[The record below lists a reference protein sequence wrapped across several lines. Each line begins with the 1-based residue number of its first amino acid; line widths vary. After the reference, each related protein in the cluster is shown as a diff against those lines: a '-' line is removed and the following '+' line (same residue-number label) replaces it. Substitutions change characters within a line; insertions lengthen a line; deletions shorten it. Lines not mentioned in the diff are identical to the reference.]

1 MPLCQMKKKSVQFI
15 TALIGSQEKTPS
27 CSRLK
32 GKVRRVRVGKLYSVQ
47 VRYRRTDRRILHLR
61 GASAKKP
68 IDSQR

>member
-1 MPLCQMKKKSVQFI
+1 MPD
-15 TALIGSQEKTPS
+15 EKEECVVFPGFYRTSIEKPS

-47 VRYRRTDRRILHLR
+47 VRYRRTDRRSLHLR